1 MVSLKLNRPISISW
15 LPRRQRDRRPRFCR
29 QTLPPRFVHSK
40 LLAEKVGVI
49 FEISLF
55 SKTREWNF
63 VVKFTELSL
72 LDLTFHFQRA

>member
-55 SKTREWNF
+55 SKTSEIRRKNELLRELIF
-63 VVKFTELSL
+63 LF
-72 LDLTFHFQRA
+72 LTL

>member
-15 LPRRQRDRRPRFCR
+15 LLRRHRDRRPRFCR

-55 SKTREWNF
+55 SKTSEIRRKNELLRELIF
-63 VVKFTELSL
+63 LF
-72 LDLTFHFQRA
+72 LTL

>member
-55 SKTREWNF
+55 SKTSEIRRKN
-63 VVKFTELSL
+63 ELL
-72 LDLTFHFQRA
+72 RDLIVLFLTL

>member
-40 LLAEKVGVI
+40 LLAEKVGVN

-55 SKTREWNF
+55 SKTGEIRRKNELLRELIF
-63 VVKFTELSL
+63 LF
-72 LDLTFHFQRA
+72 LTL